1 MALSILSCILFSA
14 FSNPNSKRIL
24 LFFSLIVS
32 VFIGFVIVCVFLN
45 KKILRSSSFVLSVS
59 FTFAIFPSFVLSI
72 ALIAAIILSVSV
84 IFTIVPSFDSLISS
98 FVLSIALI
106 ALIAAIILFVSVTI
120 ALFPPLYTPIVAGT
134 FGNNDALGSYPGGI
148 LPPLIWCIT
157 PLP

>member
-14 FSNPNSKRIL
+14 FSNPNSTRIF
-24 LFFSLIVS
+24 LFFSLILS
-32 VFIGFVIVCVFLN
+32 VFIGFVIICVFLN
-45 KKILRSSSFVLSVS
+45 KKILRSSFVFVPL
-59 FTFAIFPSFVLSI
+59 AIFPSFVLSI
-72 ALIAAIILSVSV
+72 ALTALTAAIILSVSV
-84 IFTIVPSFDSLISS
+84 TC
-98 FVLSIALI
+98 VLSIALI
-106 ALIAAIILFVSVTI
+106 ALIAAILLSVLVTF